1 MSSIPVAYC
10 IDLDEI
16 VSISEARRE
25 YFRQPEPRQK
35 FNFYCPDPSCKQ
47 KNGKRTQISAPNL
60 YLPLFDP
67 EHKKSRA
74 PHFKIYQNQVHINEC
89 ESIQYSQQN
98 IIKDKDMSNAL
109 TTRSKH
115 IKDNDYIDVF
125 YRPGTKKSYAISID
139 KTAQG
144 IHGTDIT
151 RTITSKVRGDS
162 TRALSEKPSKTST
175 TFLMTLVDSYILARH
190 RLNKETIS
198 QDDFD
203 RLSFRIPNEKTYRY
217 RDFFRKFQN
226 VYTQSSFLGV
236 HLGNCTVKN
245 NANGWFLNF
254 FDKIEGKR
262 VFLFIHNNQLKKY
275 RYKNN
280 IMEILIRHEKAKFI
294 KCYFLNPTY
303 KISEN
308 YVQIILDD
316 NELENL
322 VLVLGTA
329 IT

>member
-175 TFLMTLVDSYILARH
+175 TFLMTLLFSFT
-190 RLNKETIS
+190 TI
-198 QDDFD
+198 F
-203 RLSFRIPNEKTYRY
+203 TY
-217 RDFFRKFQN
+217 
-226 VYTQSSFLGV
+226 
-236 HLGNCTVKN
+236 GN
-245 NANGWFLNF
+245 GSL
-254 FDKIEGKR
+254 
-262 VFLFIHNNQLKKY
+262 VFLSITFP
-275 RYKNN
+275 
-280 IMEILIRHEKAKFI
+280 EILPVFSRRGFLVTVCACNENTVAI
-294 KCYFLNPTY
+294 KQI
-303 KISEN
+303 KIN
-308 YVQIILDD
+308 LIFMIDCDLIDD
-316 NELENL
+316 LCL
-322 VLVLGTA
+322 
-329 IT
+329 I